1 MLSGYSAPA
10 PVQELKD
17 PGDDTMIEL
26 ENVSKTFDSHR
37 AVDRVSLRIK
47 DHALVVLLGP
57 SGSGKTTLLRLIAGL
72 EIPDTGTITM
82 DGRLVSSEEC
92 MVPPSERSIG
102 FVFQSAALWPHMTV
116 ADNIRFALG
125 GIPLPEQHQRTRYL
139 MERLGILPLADRYP
153 DQISG
158 GEARRVAL
166 ARALA
171 PRPATLLF
179 DEPLTNLDR
188 LLRVDLLRLILE
200 SVREA
205 GSSMV
210 YVTHDEY
217 EAETIAGTIIRFDKG
232 TICSD
237 GI

>member
-1 MLSGYSAPA
+1 
-10 PVQELKD
+10 
-17 PGDDTMIEL
+17 MIEL
-26 ENVSKTFDSHR
+26 EHISKTFGSHR
-37 AVDRVSLRIK
+37 AVDCVSLIIPDR
-47 DHALVVLLGP
+47 AQVALLGP

-72 EIPDTGTITM
+72 EIPDTGTITL
-82 DGRLVSSEEC
+82 DGRLVSSPDC

-116 ADNIRFALG
+116 QDNIRFALG
-125 GIPLPEQHQRTRYL
+125 DLPPAEQQQRTQAL
-139 MERLGILPLADRYP
+139 MGRMKILPLAERYP

-171 PRPATLLF
+171 PRTATLLF

-188 LLRVDLLRLILE
+188 TLREDLLMLIIE

-205 GSSMV
+205 GSRML

-217 EAETIAGTIIRFDKG
+217 EAEKIDGSIIRFDKG

-237 GI
+237 GV

>member
-1 MLSGYSAPA
+1 
-10 PVQELKD
+10 
-17 PGDDTMIEL
+17 MIEL
-26 ENVSKTFDSHR
+26 DTISKTFGTHR
-37 AVDRVSLRIK
+37 AVDRISLRIP
-47 DHALVVLLGP
+47 DHAQVAILGP

-72 EIPDTGTITM
+72 EVPDSGTITM
-82 DGRLVSSEEC
+82 EGRLVSSRDC

-116 ADNIRFALG
+116 AENIYFALG
-125 GIPLPEQHQRTRYL
+125 DIHSAEQHKRTQFL
-139 MERLGILPLADRYP
+139 LERMGILPLAGRYP

-171 PRPATLLF
+171 PRPSVLLF

-188 LLRVDLLRLILE
+188 PLREDLLRLIAE

-210 YVTHDEY
+210 YVTHDNY
-217 EAETIAGTIIRFDKG
+217 EAETIAGTVIRFDKG
-232 TICSD
+232 TIYGD

>member
-1 MLSGYSAPA
+1 
-10 PVQELKD
+10 
-17 PGDDTMIEL
+17 MIEL
-26 ENVSKTFDSHR
+26 RDISKTFGSHR
-37 AVDRVSLRIK
+37 AVDRVSLTIP
-47 DHALVVLLGP
+47 DHARVVILGP

-82 DGRLVSSEEC
+82 DGRLVSSPGT

-102 FVFQSAALWPHMTV
+102 FVFQSGALWPHMTV

-125 GIPLPEQHQRTRYL
+125 DLTPGEQQQRTRSL
-139 MERLGILPLADRYP
+139 LERMGILPLSARYP

-171 PRPATLLF
+171 PRPSTLLF

-188 LLRVDLLRLILE
+188 TLREDLLQLIIE
-200 SVREA
+200 SVRES
-205 GSSMV
+205 GSRML

-217 EAETIAGTIIRFDKG
+217 EAEKMNGTIIRFDNG
-232 TICSD
+232 TICRE

>member
-1 MLSGYSAPA
+1 
-10 PVQELKD
+10 
-17 PGDDTMIEL
+17 MIEL
-26 ENVSKTFDSHR
+26 ENISKTFGTHR
-37 AVDRVSLRIK
+37 AVDTISLVIP
-47 DHALVVLLGP
+47 DHAHLALLGP

-72 EIPDTGTITM
+72 EIPDSGTITM
-82 DGRLVSSEEC
+82 DGRLVSSPAC

-102 FVFQSAALWPHMTV
+102 FVFQTGALWPHMTV
-116 ADNIRFALG
+116 AENIRFALAD
-125 GIPLPEQHQRTRYL
+125 LKPEEQQHRTQSL
-139 MERLGILPLADRYP
+139 MERTGILPLAGRYP

-188 LLRVDLLRLILE
+188 TLREDLLLLIIE
-200 SVREA
+200 SVTET
-205 GSSMV
+205 GSRML

-217 EAETIAGTIIRFDKG
+217 EAEKIDGTIIRFDNG
-232 TICSD
+232 TICHD

>member
-1 MLSGYSAPA
+1 
-10 PVQELKD
+10 
-17 PGDDTMIEL
+17 MIAL
-26 ENVSKTFDSHR
+26 ENISKTFGSQR
-37 AVDRVSLRIK
+37 AVDRVSLTVPDR
-47 DHALVVLLGP
+47 ALVTLLGP
-57 SGSGKTTLLRLIAGL
+57 SGSGKTTLLRMIAGL
-72 EIPDTGTITM
+72 EIPDSGTITM
-82 DGRLVSSEEC
+82 DGRLVSSRDC
-92 MVPPSERSIG
+92 MVPPSERSVG

-116 ADNIRFALG
+116 AENIGF
-125 GIPLPEQHQRTRYL
+125 PLADMPVAERQQRTRDL
-139 MERLGILPLADRYP
+139 LARMAILPLAGRYP

-171 PRPATLLF
+171 PRPVTLLF

-188 LLRVDLLRLILE
+188 RLREDLLVLILE
-200 SVREA
+200 SVRES
-205 GSSMV
+205 GSRMV

-217 EAETIAGTIIRFDKG
+217 EAETIDGTIIRFDKG

>member
-1 MLSGYSAPA
+1 
-10 PVQELKD
+10 
-17 PGDDTMIEL
+17 MIDL
-26 ENVSKTFDSHR
+26 VNVSKTFGSHR
-37 AVDRVSLRIK
+37 AVDCVSLRIG
-47 DHALVVLLGP
+47 DHEQVALLGP

-72 EIPDTGTITM
+72 EIPDCGTITM
-82 DGRLVSSEEC
+82 DGRLVSSRDC

-102 FVFQSAALWPHMTV
+102 FVFQSASLWPHMTV

-125 GIPLPEQHQRTRYL
+125 GIPLPEQLERTKSL
-139 MERLGILPLADRYP
+139 MERMGILPLAGRYP

-188 LLRVDLLRLILE
+188 PLRVDLLRLILE
-200 SVREA
+200 SVQEA

-217 EAETIAGTIIRFDKG
+217 EAETIAATIIRFDHG
-232 TICSD
+232 TICSN
-237 GI
+237 GV

>member
-1 MLSGYSAPA
+1 
-10 PVQELKD
+10 
-17 PGDDTMIEL
+17 MIEL
-26 ENVSKTFDSHR
+26 ENVSKKFGSHH
-37 AVDRVSLRIK
+37 AVDRVSLAIP
-47 DHALVVLLGP
+47 DHAQVALLGP

-72 EIPDTGTITM
+72 EIPDSGTITM
-82 DGRLVSSEEC
+82 DGRLMSSSTYR
-92 MVPPSERSIG
+92 VHPSERSIG
-102 FVFQSAALWPHMTV
+102 FVFQTGALWPHMTV
-116 ADNIRFALG
+116 AENIRFALSD
-125 GIPLPEQHQRTRYL
+125 IPLPEQHQRTQSL
-139 MERLGILPLADRYP
+139 MERMGIHPLADRYP

-171 PRPATLLF
+171 PQPATLLF

-188 LLRVDLLRLILE
+188 SLREDLLLLILE

-205 GSSMV
+205 GSRMV

-217 EAETIAGTIIRFDKG
+217 EAEKIDGTIIRFDKG

>member
-1 MLSGYSAPA
+1 
-10 PVQELKD
+10 
-17 PGDDTMIEL
+17 MIEL
-26 ENVSKTFDSHR
+26 DTISKTFGTHQ
-37 AVDRVSLRIK
+37 AVNHVSLVIP
-47 DHALVVLLGP
+47 DHAQLTLLGP

-72 EIPDTGTITM
+72 EIPDSGTITM
-82 DGRLVSSEEC
+82 DGRLVSSPAC

-102 FVFQSAALWPHMTV
+102 FVFQTGALWPHMTV
-116 ADNIRFALG
+116 AENIRFALAG
-125 GIPLPEQHQRTRYL
+125 LKPEEQQQRTQSL
-139 MERLGILPLADRYP
+139 MERMGILPLADRYP

-188 LLRVDLLRLILE
+188 TLREDLLLLIIE
-200 SVREA
+200 SVQET
-205 GSSMV
+205 GSRMLF
-210 YVTHDEY
+210 VTHDEY
-217 EAETIAGTIIRFDKG
+217 EAERIDGTIIRFDNG
-232 TICSD
+232 TICRD

>member
-1 MLSGYSAPA
+1 
-10 PVQELKD
+10 
-17 PGDDTMIEL
+17 MIEL
-26 ENVSKTFDSHR
+26 EDISKTFGSHR
-37 AVDRVSLRIK
+37 AVDNVSLVIT
-47 DHALVVLLGP
+47 DHAKVALLGP

-72 EIPDTGTITM
+72 EIPDSGSITM
-82 DGRLVSSEEC
+82 EGRLVSSPGF

-102 FVFQSAALWPHMTV
+102 FVFQSGALWPHMTV
-116 ADNIRFALG
+116 AENIRFGLSD
-125 GIPLPEQHQRTRYL
+125 IPRVEQQERTRAL
-139 MERLGILPLADRYP
+139 MERTGILSLADRYP
-153 DQISG
+153 EQISG

-188 LLRVDLLRLILE
+188 SLREDLLLLILE

-205 GSSMV
+205 GSRMI
-210 YVTHDEY
+210 YVTHDDH
-217 EAETIAGTIIRFDKG
+217 EAETIAGTIIRIDKG
-232 TICSD
+232 TLCSD

>member
-1 MLSGYSAPA
+1 MI
-10 PVQELKD
+10 ELKD
-17 PGDDTMIEL
+17 I
-26 ENVSKTFDSHR
+26 SKTFDSYR
-37 AVDRVSLRIK
+37 AVDRVSLTIP
-47 DHALVVLLGP
+47 DHAQVALLGP

-82 DGRLVSSEEC
+82 DGRLVSSPDI

-102 FVFQSAALWPHMTV
+102 FVFQSGALWPHMTV

-125 GIPLPEQHQRTRYL
+125 DLTPGEQQQRARSL
-139 MERLGILPLADRYP
+139 MERMGILPLAGRYP

-188 LLRVDLLRLILE
+188 TLREDLLRLIIE

-205 GSSMV
+205 GSRML

-217 EAETIAGTIIRFDKG
+217 EAERIDGTIIRFNKG

>member
-1 MLSGYSAPA
+1 
-10 PVQELKD
+10 
-17 PGDDTMIEL
+17 MIEL
-26 ENVSKTFDSHR
+26 ENISKTFGTHR
-37 AVDRVSLRIK
+37 AVDRVSLTVP
-47 DHALVVLLGP
+47 DHAQLALLGP

-82 DGRLVSSEEC
+82 DGRLVSSPVC
-92 MVPPSERSIG
+92 MVPP
-102 FVFQSAALWPHMTV
+102 V
-116 ADNIRFALG
+116 AENIRFALADLQPG
-125 GIPLPEQHQRTRYL
+125 EQQQRTQSL
-139 MERLGILPLADRYP
+139 MERTGILPLAGRYP

-171 PRPATLLF
+171 PQPATLLF

-188 LLRVDLLRLILE
+188 TLRDDLLLLIIE
-200 SVREA
+200 SVRET
-205 GSSMV
+205 GSRML

-217 EAETIAGTIIRFDKG
+217 EAERIDGTIIRFDNG
-232 TICSD
+232 TICRD

>member
-1 MLSGYSAPA
+1 
-10 PVQELKD
+10 
-17 PGDDTMIEL
+17 MIEL
-26 ENVSKTFDSHR
+26 DKVSKTFGSHV
-37 AVDRVSLRIK
+37 AVDRVSLIIPNR
-47 DHALVVLLGP
+47 AQVALLGP

-72 EIPDTGTITM
+72 EIPDSGTISL
-82 DGRLVSSEEC
+82 DGRLVSSPDC
-92 MVPPSERSIG
+92 MVPPSKRSIG

-116 ADNIRFALG
+116 ADNIRFSLG
-125 GIPLPEQHQRTRYL
+125 DLSYPEQQQRTRSL
-139 MERLGILPLADRYP
+139 MERMGVLPLANRYP

-188 LLRVDLLRLILE
+188 TLREDMLMLIIE

-205 GSSMV
+205 GSRML

-217 EAETIAGTIIRFDKG
+217 EAKKIDGTIVRIDKG

>member
-1 MLSGYSAPA
+1 
-10 PVQELKD
+10 
-17 PGDDTMIEL
+17 MIEL
-26 ENVSKTFDSHR
+26 TSVSKTFGNHR
-37 AVDRVSLRIK
+37 AVDRVSLTFPDK
-47 DHALVVLLGP
+47 AQVALLGP

-72 EIPDTGTITM
+72 EVPDAGTIAI
-82 DGRLVSSEEC
+82 GNRIVSSPGC
-92 MVPPSERSIG
+92 MVPPAERSIG
-102 FVFQSAALWPHMTV
+102 FVFQSGALWPHMTV
-116 ADNIRFALG
+116 AENIGFALAG
-125 GIPLPEQHQRTRYL
+125 LPPADQDQRTRAL
-139 MERLGILPLADRYP
+139 MERVDILPLAGRYP
-153 DQISG
+153 GQISG

-171 PRPATLLF
+171 PRPSTLLF

-188 LLRVDLLRLILE
+188 PLREDLLRLIIS

-205 GSSMV
+205 GSTMI

-217 EAETIAGTIIRFDKG
+217 EAETIAGTVIRFDKG

>member
-1 MLSGYSAPA
+1 
-10 PVQELKD
+10 
-17 PGDDTMIEL
+17 MIEL
-26 ENVSKTFDSHR
+26 NDVSKTFESHR
-37 AVDRVSLRIK
+37 AVDRVTLTIP
-47 DHALVVLLGP
+47 DHAQVVLLGP

-72 EIPDTGTITM
+72 EIPDSGTITM
-82 DGRLVSSEEC
+82 DGRLVSS
-92 MVPPSERSIG
+92 PDTLLSPSERSVG
-102 FVFQSAALWPHMTV
+102 FVFQSGALWPHMTV
-116 ADNIRFALG
+116 AENIRFALG
-125 GIPLPEQHQRTRYL
+125 DLTPREQEQRTRAL
-139 MERLGILPLADRYP
+139 MERMGILPLSCRYP

-188 LLRVDLLRLILE
+188 KLRDDLLRLIIE
-200 SVREA
+200 SVRET
-205 GSSMV
+205 GSRML

-217 EAETIAGTIIRFDKG
+217 EAEKIDGTIIRFDKG
-232 TICSD
+232 TICRD

>member
-1 MLSGYSAPA
+1 
-10 PVQELKD
+10 
-17 PGDDTMIEL
+17 MIEL
-26 ENVSKTFDSHR
+26 NDISKTFDSHR
-37 AVDRVSLRIK
+37 AVDRVSLTIP
-47 DHALVVLLGP
+47 DHAQVVLLGP

-82 DGRLVSSEEC
+82 DGRLMSSPDT

-102 FVFQSAALWPHMTV
+102 FVFQSGALWPHMTV

-125 GIPLPEQHQRTRYL
+125 DLTPAEQQQRTRTL
-139 MERLGILPLADRYP
+139 MERMGIHTLAGRYP

-171 PRPATLLF
+171 PQPATLLF

-188 LLRVDLLRLILE
+188 ALREDLLLLIIE

-205 GSSMV
+205 GSRML

-217 EAETIAGTIIRFDKG
+217 EAERIDGTIFRFDKG
-232 TICSD
+232 TICRD
-237 GI
+237 GIL

>member
-1 MLSGYSAPA
+1 MI
-10 PVQELKD
+10 ELKD
-17 PGDDTMIEL
+17 
-26 ENVSKTFDSHR
+26 VSKTFDSYR
-37 AVDRVSLRIK
+37 AVDRVSLTIP
-47 DHALVVLLGP
+47 DHAQVVLLGP

-72 EIPDTGTITM
+72 EIPDSGTITI
-82 DGRLVSSEEC
+82 DDRLVSSPGT
-92 MVPPSERSIG
+92 MVPPSERSVG
-102 FVFQSAALWPHMTV
+102 FVFQSGALWPHMTV

-125 GIPLPEQHQRTRYL
+125 DLTPGEQQQRTRAL
-139 MERLGILPLADRYP
+139 MERMGILPLAGRYP

-188 LLRVDLLRLILE
+188 TLREDLLLLIIE

-205 GSSMV
+205 GSRML

-217 EAETIAGTIIRFDKG
+217 EAEKIDGIIIRFDKG
-232 TICSD
+232 TICRD